1 MILIIFESLFIII
14 KLLKET
20 YQLNQSIGA
29 VFIFNPQ
36 SGQLYLKIIHTSVW
50 SNQKSLGQ

>member
-1 MILIIFESLFIII
+1 MILIFFESLFIII